1 MTCWKPPT
9 PTPLSSQIPKAGSD
23 NIKERRNPS
32 QLGTDYGAAIYHHKG
47 GTFIENYQAVRSTRE
62 IAKSIAYYLEM
73 SDPVNYPPSDRAKTV
88 RAVNDILQGRSDRT
102 VDSLLAET
110 LEDEE
115 NDEILLLD
123 NGTVDL
129 DEVFT
134 TALVLAMDSK
144 HVCSEDCKGLCATCG
159 ADLNEGPCGCKPE
172 IDPRFA
178 ALAQLLDKESE

>member
-1 MTCWKPPT
+1 MRLDLRSILHVPGASLPFSFALDLSGLDFYGEHPFAGPETTLELVCDRCLKPFCRDMRVP
-9 PTPLSSQIPKAGSD
+9 
-23 NIKERRNPS
+23 
-32 QLGTDYGAAIYHHKG
+32 
-47 GTFIENYQAVRSTRE
+47 
-62 IAKSIAYYLEM
+62 
-73 SDPVNYPPSDRAKTV
+73 
-88 RAVNDILQGRSDRT
+88 

>member
-1 MTCWKPPT
+1 MRLDLRSILHVPGASLPFSFALD
-9 PTPLSSQIPKAGSD
+9 LSGLDFYGEHPFAG
-23 NIKERRNPS
+23 
-32 QLGTDYGAAIYHHKG
+32 
-47 GTFIENYQAVRSTRE
+47 
-62 IAKSIAYYLEM
+62 
-73 SDPVNYPPSDRAKTV
+73 PVQVSGTV
-88 RAVNDILQGRSDRT
+88 RNQADALVLEGTAETTLELVCDRCLKPFCRDMRVP

-110 LEDEE
+110 
-115 NDEILLLD
+115 LD

>member
-1 MTCWKPPT
+1 MFPGLRSLLVALD
-9 PTPLSSQIPKAGSD
+9 LSGLDFYGEHPFAG
-23 NIKERRNPS
+23 
-32 QLGTDYGAAIYHHKG
+32 
-47 GTFIENYQAVRSTRE
+47 
-62 IAKSIAYYLEM
+62 
-73 SDPVNYPPSDRAKTV
+73 PVQVSGTV
-88 RAVNDILQGRSDRT
+88 RNQADALVLEGTAETTLELVCDRCLKPFCRDMRVP

-159 ADLNEGPCGCKPE
+159 ADLNE
-172 IDPRFA
+172 DPA
-178 ALAQLLDKESE
+178 AASLKLIHVLLPSRSCWIKSLSKFCPARA

>member
-1 MTCWKPPT
+1 MRLDLRSILHVPGASLPFSFALD
-9 PTPLSSQIPKAGSD
+9 LSGLDFYGEHPFAG
-23 NIKERRNPS
+23 
-32 QLGTDYGAAIYHHKG
+32 
-47 GTFIENYQAVRSTRE
+47 
-62 IAKSIAYYLEM
+62 
-73 SDPVNYPPSDRAKTV
+73 PVQVSGTV
-88 RAVNDILQGRSDRT
+88 RNQADALVLEGTAETTLELVCDRCLKPFCRDMRVP

-159 ADLNEGPCGCKPE
+159 ADLNEGPCGCD
-172 IDPRFA
+172 DPSEVKDASDAAAAPARENPFA
-178 ALAQLLDKESE
+178 VLKDYDFGE